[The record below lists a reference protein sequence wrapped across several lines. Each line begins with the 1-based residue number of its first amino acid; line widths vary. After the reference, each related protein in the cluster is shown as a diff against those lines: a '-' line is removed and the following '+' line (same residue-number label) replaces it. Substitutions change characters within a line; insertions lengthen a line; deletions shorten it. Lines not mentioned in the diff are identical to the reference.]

1 MSHNIFGRPGGSG
14 KKGVATTAARRF
26 TDAEVETVRQMRADG
41 ATLVQCA
48 AALGRTYS
56 SLEGLITRQRI
67 ALGGRARP
75 VTSELAPTMSPDRR
89 EWSESSDAAALTLT
103 THEPVR
109 TLDDL
114 ITVCEIDTAVWEV
127 AEWKANTWEAAAKN
141 EAGELV
147 PRTLYQVTARL
158 KRKAWNPQAVSDGM
172 IAAIKA
178 NVRPLRPAPRAVG
191 ASGYLYVATM
201 GEPHLGKMA
210 WAPETGEN
218 YDLEIALDRV
228 RQSHRH
234 LMQRAAVL
242 APEHVAIVIGDDF
255 FTADTPTNTTTA
267 GTPQEVDGRYRKVFR
282 RGVELCREIIEGW
295 RQLAPVAVWIKV
307 GNHDQTITWHAG
319 EVLAAMYG
327 PTADVTVINPD
338 RLRHYQRWGCC
349 LIGLTHGDKERDDK
363 LPMLMAHEARADW
376 ADTTCRVWLT
386 GHLHTLKSKTQRA
399 VIQPM
404 QSDVHEEMGVVIRRC
419 RSLSGTDA
427 WHHQLGYVGNI
438 KAAEGFAFHRTLGET
453 DIHTGAV
460 SA

>member
-1 MSHNIFGRPGGSG
+1 MSTRPRGSG
-14 KKGVATTAARRF
+14 VRGKAVNPRAFFTPHEDAIIRKLRAEGASLVA
-26 TDAEVETVRQMRADG
+26 
-41 ATLVQCA
+41 CA
-48 AALGRTYS
+48 AAVGRTFS
-56 SLEGLITRQRI
+56 SVEAYITRQRI
-67 ALGGRARP
+67 PLIRGAVLPPPIRADGP
-75 VTSELAPTMSPDRR
+75 SSGRR
-89 EWSESSDAAALTLT
+89 EWSESGNAAGLTIT
-103 THEPVR
+103 THEPIR
-109 TLDDL
+109 TLDEL
-114 ITVCEIDTAVWEV
+114 IAVCEIDTTVWEIS
-127 AEWKANTWEAAAKN
+127 EWKANTWEAAAKN
-141 EAGELV
+141 PAGQLV
-147 PRTLYQVTARL
+147 STTLYQVTARL
-158 KRKAWNPQAVSDGM
+158 KRRAWNPSAVSDGM

-178 NVRPLRPAPRAVG
+178 HVRPLRPVLRAAG

-242 APEHVAIVIGDDF
+242 APEQVAIVIGDDF

-327 PTADVTVINPD
+327 PTEDVTVVNPD

-349 LIGLTHGDKERDDK
+349 LIGLTHGDKEKDDK

-438 KAAEGFAFHRTLGET
+438 KAAEGFAFSRTLGET
-453 DIHTGAV
+453 DIHTGVIPAPRE
-460 SA
+460 